1 MLARFSVRNYMGFP
15 DKIIWDLSKPHDYT
29 FNTNL
34 IKNGIVKNGII
45 YGVNGSG
52 KSSLGRAVFDIYSL
66 INLKENYSSVIY
78 AGNPHSTMDF
88 DYVFVF
94 EECGT
99 VEYSYS
105 KTINGTIVKE
115 MLSNNGI
122 TLFSKDG
129 THISFAPEFPVD
141 SNMKKQLNQGQNSV
155 SLIKFL
161 YASYPLKKKHPIT
174 CLMRF
179 VSSMLWFRCLD
190 ERRYIGVDE
199 GFVMIEEYIIK
210 HGYLSAYSDFLFKE
224 SGQRFDFSLTGND
237 DKFIVCKI
245 NDERILLNEI
255 MSTGTRSLE
264 LLFYWTM
271 RMKEKDIK
279 FVFIDE
285 FDAFYHFEL
294 SINVCRTLF
303 AEDFQVFLSSHNTL
317 LLQNDFLRPD
327 CAFYIQNN
335 SINSLSELTSR
346 GELREGHNIEKMF
359 RAGAFNK

>member
-1 MLARFSVRNYMGFP
+1 MLTHFSVKNYMGFP
-15 DKIIWDLSKPHDYT
+15 DKIVWDLSKPHDYT

-45 YGVNGSG
+45 YGVNGAG

-66 INLKENYSSVIY
+66 INLKENYNSVIY
-78 AGNPHSTMDF
+78 AGNPHATMDF
-88 DYVFVF
+88 EYTFFF
-94 EECGT
+94 EECGK
-99 VEYSYS
+99 VEYYYS
-105 KTINGTIVKE
+105 KLISGAIVE
-115 MLSNNGI
+115 EGLLCNDQL
-122 TLFSKDG
+122 LFEKKG
-129 THISFAPEFPVD
+129 AHISFASEFPVD
-141 SNMKKQLNQGQNSV
+141 SNMKNQLVHGQNSV

-161 YASYPLKKKHPIT
+161 YASYPLKKKHPIA
-174 CLMRF
+174 CLMSF
-179 VSSMLWFRCLD
+179 VGSMLWFRCLD
-190 ERRYIGVDE
+190 ERRFIGVDE
-199 GFVMIEEYIIK
+199 GMVMIEEYIIK
-210 HGYLSAYSDFLFKE
+210 HGYLAAYSEFLFKE
-224 SGQRFDFSLTGND
+224 SGQRFDFSLTGNE

-245 NDERILLNEI
+245 NNEKILLNDI

-271 RMKEKDIK
+271 RMKEKDIR

-335 SINSLSELTSR
+335 SISSLSELTSR

>member
-1 MLARFSVRNYMGFP
+1 MLTRFSVRNYMGFP
-15 DKIIWDLSKPHDYT
+15 ETIVWDLSNPHDYS

-66 INLKENYSSVIY
+66 INLNENYSKVIY
-78 AGNPHSTMDF
+78 AGNPHSTIDF
-88 DYVFVF
+88 EYSFIFDD
-94 EECGT
+94 CGK
-99 VEYSYS
+99 VDYSYS
-105 KTINGTIVKE
+105 KTISGTIVKE
-115 MLSNNGI
+115 SLLCDGES
-122 TLFSKDG
+122 LFSKDG
-129 THISFAPEFPVD
+129 LKISFASEFPVD
-141 SNMKKQLNQGQNSV
+141 AAMKKRLAQGQNTI

-161 YASYPLKKKHPIT
+161 YASYPLKKKHPIA

-190 ERRYIGVDE
+190 ERRFIGVDE
-199 GFVMIEEYIIK
+199 GTVYVEEYIIK

-224 SGQRFDFSLTGND
+224 SGQKFDFSPTGAD
-237 DKFIVCKI
+237 DKLISCNI
-245 NDERILLNEI
+245 NNEKTLLNDI

-335 SINSLSELTSR
+335 SIDSLSELTNR